1 MRTFALFAVAA
12 GILAAHPMGNFSV
25 SHYTRLEVSGADVK
39 VTYVLDLAEVP
50 AYELLRDWKL
60 YAGSPQPDLE
70 ARAAEQA
77 RVWARGLE
85 FQAAGHLVEPKF
97 VRAEIKLSQGAGD
110 LSVVRIASVFEL
122 KGVKSPLRFEDHNFP
137 ERAGWK
143 EIVIRSGPDTSNGAS
158 IVKASQD
165 AIERSKALTEYP
177 VDPTSAAPQDLRAY
191 VEWKL
196 TNPGVSKSVKPVI
209 APIPQPP
216 PVEAPAAV
224 RPLSSTPG
232 AKQPPG
238 TAVKGDYLSRLV
250 SMQRIPI
257 GWLLAGLF
265 VAFGFGAAHAL
276 TPGHGKTIVA
286 AYLVGSR
293 GTMRHAAFLGGMVT
307 FTHTITVFLLGLGV
321 LFLSDLVK
329 PEKITPV
336 LGAISGLSIVVVGGS
351 LFYKRLRRLQAAH
364 DHHHPHEHS
373 HTHPH
378 DHSHDH
384 GHHDHSHDHPA
395 LTGGA
400 EVRSPHGHSHVP
412 EGDIT
417 LGSLIAL
424 GASGGLVPCP
434 SALVLLLASIS
445 FGHVGAGL
453 ILLVAF
459 SIGLAGVLM
468 AIGMMVLYAKNWL
481 PDPAQTSRH
490 PAFRLV
496 PVLSAAIIVCIGLL
510 MTGVSLGW
518 VRPGLVG

>member
-1 MRTFALFAVAA
+1 MRTFALFAAAA
-12 GILAAHPMGNFSV
+12 GLVAAHPMGNFSV
-25 SHYTRLEVSGADVK
+25 SHYTRLEVSGAGVE

-50 AYELLRDWKL
+50 AYALLRDWKL
-60 YAGSPQPDLE
+60 YAGSPRPELE

-77 RVWARGLE
+77 RRWARGLE
-85 FQAAGHLVEPKF
+85 FQAGGRPVEPKF
-97 VRAEIKLSQGAGD
+97 VRAEIKPSQGADG
-110 LSVVRIASVFEL
+110 LSVLRIACVLEL
-122 KGVKSPLRFEDHNFP
+122 NGVKPPLSFEDHNFP

-143 EIVIRSGPDTSNGAS
+143 EIVIRSSNGAI
-158 IVKASQD
+158 IVKASHD

-177 VDPTSAAPQDLRAY
+177 ADPTSAPPQDLRAF

-196 TNPGVSKSVKPVI
+196 TNPAVSKSIKPVI

-224 RPLSSTPG
+224 PPLSSTPG
-232 AKQPPG
+232 VKQPPG

-336 LGAISGLSIVVVGGS
+336 LGAISGLSIVAVGGS
-351 LFYKRLRRLQAAH
+351 LFYKRLMRLQAAH
-364 DHHHPHEHS
+364 DHPHS
-373 HTHPH
+373 HDHPH
-378 DHSHDH
+378 DHHHPHDH
-384 GHHDHSHDHPA
+384 DHHDHDHSHDHPA

-400 EVRSPHGHSHVP
+400 SQAKACATISPDPTARNVEIP
-412 EGDIT
+412 
-417 LGSLIAL
+417 
-424 GASGGLVPCP
+424 
-434 SALVLLLASIS
+434 
-445 FGHVGAGL
+445 GAGL
-453 ILLVAF
+453 
-459 SIGLAGVLM
+459 
-468 AIGMMVLYAKNWL
+468 K
-481 PDPAQTSRH
+481 SR
-490 PAFRLV
+490 AD
-496 PVLSAAIIVCIGLL
+496 
-510 MTGVSLGW
+510 
-518 VRPGLVG
+518 